1 MLRASVAILASAL
14 LLGIYARGGFAVS
27 LGFVALVPWLASVA
41 TLPSWRAAL
50 ASGIAMAMLFAL
62 AVFAWF
68 GDAVAAY
75 TGIGTAGGIALV
87 VLAAPLMQPQ
97 VVAAALAARWAA
109 GRLGPVLRAVVVAA
123 AWVAC
128 EWACP
133 KLLGDSLGHGLQ
145 PAAWWRQAA
154 DLGGVPVLT
163 FVLVLCNHWLADAWR
178 HRRDASR
185 GWRLPLACALA
196 LPVLL
201 AGYGA
206 WRSAQLR
213 ALPVEDTLRVAM
225 VQANIVDYERLR
237 RERGAYAV
245 VREVLDTHVGMS
257 RAALDAGGVDALLWS
272 ETVYPTTFGKP
283 RSEAGAEL
291 DAEIAAFARGSGV
304 PLVFGTYDRDAVGE
318 YNAAAVLD
326 PRDGLLGFYRKTHP
340 FPLTE
345 HVPGWLDGPRLRR
358 LLPWA
363 GTWLP
368 GDGARSFPLR
378 LPGGREVP
386 VAPMICLDDVHPA
399 LAREAARQG
408 ARALLGLSNDAW
420 FSAHPQGARL
430 HLAVAAFRSV
440 ETRLPQLRVTTNGI
454 SAVVDADGGIRDAT
468 AMGTR
473 ALLVGEVAVRTPPLT
488 RAVAWGGW
496 FGPFALGLLL
506 LVVAMRQWPQR
517 STTHAGQAGLEAA
530 AMSWPLAT
538 TWLSP
543 PWRWAGVLL
552 QGVAGATLAA
562 FAGLWLFGD
571 ASVLKPMLQLRLF
584 VALVALP
591 TAAWWLLRRAH
602 AARVALRDDV
612 LHVQGGGRSLRL
624 PVAALD
630 VRPLRLPFPGTG
642 LRVRGEGGDAVL
654 LLRDPVDVLHALGR
668 SVELPRGC
676 AAYLAARGRHRG
688 PRWDR
693 AWLRTLLFPLL
704 PAMFAFRLHQ
714 HIAYGGTFGEW
725 QTFGATAWLTGAA
738 LWWAGWIVGLAV
750 FAAVLRA
757 VVEAACLAIA
767 WGMPARAATARH
779 VFEAGARAVY
789 YLGVPAWLVLR
800 VLA

>member
-1 MLRASVAILASAL
+1 MRRASIAILASAV
-14 LLGIYARGGFAVS
+14 LLGLYARGGFAVS

-41 TLPSWRAAL
+41 TLSSWRAVL
-50 ASGIAMAMLFAL
+50 ASGIAMAMLFSL

-75 TGIGTAGGIALV
+75 TGIGTVGGVGLV

-97 VVAAALAARWAA
+97 FVAAALAAHWATSRV
-109 GRLGPVLRAVVVAA
+109 GMVLRAVVVAA
-123 AWVAC
+123 AWVGC
-128 EWACP
+128 EWVCP
-133 KLLGDSLGHGLQ
+133 KLLGDTLGHGLQ
-145 PAAWWRQAA
+145 PAVWWRQAA
-154 DLGGVPVLT
+154 DLGGVPLLT
-163 FVLVLCNHWLADAWR
+163 FALVLCNQSLAEAWARRGDAG
-178 HRRDASR
+178 R
-185 GWRLPLACALA
+185 GWRVPLACALA
-196 LPVLL
+196 LPALL

-213 ALPVEDTLRVAM
+213 TMPMQETLRVAM

-245 VREVLDTHVGMS
+245 VREVLDTHFGIS

-283 RSEAGAEL
+283 RSDAGAEL
-291 DAEIAAFARGSGV
+291 DAEIAGFARAAGV
-304 PLVFGTYDRDAVGE
+304 PLVFGTYDRDAAGE

-345 HVPGWLDGPRLRR
+345 HVPAWLDGPRLRR

-378 LPGGREVP
+378 LAGGREVP

-399 LAREAARQG
+399 LAREVAGQG
-408 ARALLGLSNDAW
+408 ARVLLGLSNDAW

-473 ALLVGEVAVRTPPLT
+473 ALLVGEVAVRAPPLT
-488 RAVAWGGW
+488 RAVAWGAW
-496 FGPFALGLLL
+496 VGPCALGLLL
-506 LVVAMRQWPQR
+506 LVAALRRWPARPAGDARQPDATAAPLAWPQ
-517 STTHAGQAGLEAA
+517 QV
-530 AMSWPLAT
+530 
-538 TWLSP
+538 TWLSA
-543 PWRWAGVLL
+543 PWRWVGAALHGL
-552 QGVAGATLAA
+552 AAATLAA
-562 FAGLWLFGD
+562 FAVLWLFGD
-571 ASVLKPMLQLRLF
+571 ASVLKPLQQLRLF
-584 VALVALP
+584 MALVALP
-591 TAAWWLLRRAH
+591 TAAWWLLQRAH
-602 AARVALRDDV
+602 AARIDARDGALQ
-612 LHVQGGGRSLRL
+612 LLGGGRSLRL
-624 PVAALD
+624 SLDALD
-630 VRPLRLPFPGTG
+630 ARVLRLPWPGSG
-642 LRVRGEGGDAVL
+642 VRLRDAGHAAIVL
-654 LLRDPVDVLHALGR
+654 APDPLGLLRALGR
-668 SVELPRGC
+668 PAAIPRGC
-676 AAYLAARGRHRG
+676 AAYLDARARHRE

-693 AWLRTLLFPLL
+693 PWLRTLLFPLL

-725 QTFGATAWLTGAA
+725 QSFGATAWLTGAA
-738 LWWAGWIVGLAV
+738 LWWAGWIIGLAV

-757 VVEAACLAIA
+757 VVEAASLAVA
-767 WGMPARAATARH
+767 WGMPGRAGLARRLL
-779 VFEAGARAVY
+779 EACARAVY